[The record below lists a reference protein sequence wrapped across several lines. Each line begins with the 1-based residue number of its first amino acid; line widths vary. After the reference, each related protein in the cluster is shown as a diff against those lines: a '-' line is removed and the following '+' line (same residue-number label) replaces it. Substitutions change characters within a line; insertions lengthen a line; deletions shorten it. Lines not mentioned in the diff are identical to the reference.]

1 VTLVT
6 PERLRML
13 RWIGLRV
20 GVGLVVYVVA
30 FYLSFPFE
38 RIKDQVTALA
48 AQKDLDVDIGWA
60 GPLFGVGVAFHDIA
74 VSKHASDTAKKARP
88 LRIDEAR
95 VRVSPLARL
104 FGETSVNLSA
114 DALGGGVNVDYTGSM
129 TKNHV
134 KVKGEDL
141 SLTQVPGVKEAI
153 NLPLAGKMG
162 LGIDLTMTGRMGET
176 GGHVAWNCDGCA
188 IGDGKSKLKIA
199 GVLDEGLDLPR
210 IRLGNF
216 AGRVVFDKG
225 VGKLQAVQARSPD
238 GEFSVD
244 GEIRLADPIQY
255 SQLDLYVRFKLSDA
269 LLKSSDKLGLM
280 MQLVEGMGKGPDGA
294 YGLRLTGTFARI
306 APPQWTKTSPF
317 SGPGHGGTP
326 SSLSAPRR
334 SGFGGS
340 RLGGD
345 PSRPPSPGFTPPP
358 PPPVP
363 TESVPPPTLAPAP
376 TPPPTLAPAPTTA
389 TP

>member
-1 VTLVT
+1 VTLMT

-20 GVGLVVYVVA
+20 GVGLVVYLVA

-38 RIKDQVTALA
+38 RVKDQVVALA
-48 AQKDLDVDIGWA
+48 AQKDLDLDIGSA
-60 GPLFGVGVAFHDIA
+60 GPLFGVGIAFHDIA
-74 VSKHASDTAKKARP
+74 VSRHATDSAKKPRP

-104 FGETSVNLSA
+104 FGENAVSLSA
-114 DALGGGVNVDYTGSM
+114 DALGGGVNVDFTGSKL
-129 TKNHV
+129 KNHV
-134 KVKGEDL
+134 LVKGEEL

-153 NLPLAGKMG
+153 NLPLVGKLG
-162 LGIDLTMTGRMGET
+162 LGVDLTITGRMGET
-176 GGHVAWNCDGCA
+176 NGHLNWSCDGCA

-210 IRLGNF
+210 IRMGNF

-225 VGKLQAVQARSPD
+225 VGKLQGVQARSPD

-244 GEIRLADPIQY
+244 GEIRLADPLQY

-269 LLKSSDKLGLM
+269 LLKSSDKLGLI
-280 MQLVEGMGKGPDGA
+280 MQMVEGMGKGPDGA

-317 SGPGHGGTP
+317 TGGGVP
-326 SSLSAPRR
+326 SSLSGGRR
-334 SGFGGS
+334 GAFGGS
-340 RLGGD
+340 RLGGE
-345 PSRPPSPGFTPPP
+345 PSRPPSPGFPPP

-363 TESVPPPTLAPAP
+363 TESVPPQPLAPAATPP
-376 TPPPTLAPAPTTA
+376 TP
-389 TP
+389 